1 MPSLLS
7 KKTTITKKKI
17 SLEAKIKY
25 FDNSKYL
32 NFVSSSG
39 LEGIKIT
46 EVEQNLEQL
55 IAKYHTAGSSADGR

>member
-1 MPSLLS
+1 MPVLLS
-7 KKTTITKKKI
+7 KKTTIAKKKL
-17 SLEAKIKY
+17 SLEAKRQH

-32 NFVSSSG
+32 NFVSSSR

-55 IAKYHTAGSSADGR
+55 IAKYHTVSNSSDGR

>member
-32 NFVSSSG
+32 NFVSSSK

-55 IAKYHTAGSSADGR
+55 IAKYHTVSNSSDGR